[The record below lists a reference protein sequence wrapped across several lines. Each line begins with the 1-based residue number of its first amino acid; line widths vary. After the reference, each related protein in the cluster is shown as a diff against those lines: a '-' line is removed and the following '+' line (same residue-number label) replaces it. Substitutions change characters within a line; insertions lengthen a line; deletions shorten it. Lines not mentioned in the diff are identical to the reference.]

1 MNGIIRSQTS
11 RMIPLTAYTAYIE
24 PTDDLSYDELSASQ
38 KKVVDVVNENIELYK
53 RTGATLKHGVIV
65 VGSWGAGKSQV
76 LRTMRRMGLIAAI
89 LERGEI
95 YRWVSKDVELKK
107 EKTIEK
113 ILENI
118 RWMAERAKW
127 PFIALDN
134 PDIPLGSNVTEEA
147 AFRFTWRLLEEATFG
162 KLPYLIVTLNEF
174 TYKKF
179 SDEKRV
185 SMAKIAQHFDIVR
198 LVWSPEDIEKAV
210 KTRLL
215 KKMNIGSKEKELL
228 KEVAKVARTPR
239 SAIIL
244 FAKGLAKKKS
254 ILELIVDDGLRNA
267 FEEYI
272 RLLSQSGYKL
282 SKAKSKRW
290 VEVWK
295 NIINNK
301 KYRNLVIGLIKR
313 EGVSTRELYKTL
325 GEGGKYKVAHWP
337 VTAATRYHIIEKFEP
352 LLYRFTD
359 EFLAAATE
367 YAAGLVYTA
376 LEILRNM
383 AELYGKIG
391 R

>member
-1 MNGIIRSQTS
+1 MNGLIRPQTS
-11 RMIPLTAYTAYIE
+11 RTIPLSSFME
-24 PTDDLSYDELSASQ
+24 PTDKLSYDELSAPQ
-38 KKVVDVVNENIELYK
+38 KKVVDIVKENIELYK
-53 RTGATLKHGVIV
+53 LTGMTLKHGVIV

-76 LRTMRRMGLIAAI
+76 LRTMRKMGLIAAI

-95 YRWVSKDVELKK
+95 YKWVSRDVELKK

-118 RWMAERAKW
+118 TRIAEKAKW

-134 PDIPLGSNVTEEA
+134 PDIPLGSSVTEEA

-162 KLPYLIVTLNEF
+162 RLPYLIVTLNEF
-174 TYKKF
+174 TYRKF
-179 SDEKRV
+179 SDEKRI
-185 SMAKIAQHFDIVR
+185 SMAKIAQHFDIVK
-198 LVWSPEDIEKAV
+198 LTWSSEDIERAV

-215 KKMNIGSKEKELL
+215 KEMNMNIGSKEKELL
-228 KEVAKVARTPR
+228 KEVAEVARTPR

-244 FAKGLAKKKS
+244 FARGLTKKKS
-254 ILELIVDDGLRNA
+254 VLELVVDDGLRNA

-295 NIINNK
+295 NIISDS
-301 KYRNLVIGLIKR
+301 KYRNLVIKLIKR

-359 EFLAAATE
+359 EFLAAATD
-367 YAAGLVYTA
+367 YAAGLVHTA

-383 AELYGKIG
+383 AELYGKIS

>member
-1 MNGIIRSQTS
+1 ME
-11 RMIPLTAYTAYIE
+11 YK
-24 PTDDLSYDELSASQ
+24 DLSKSQQRAYDVVEENKQLYDET
-38 KKVVDVVNENIELYK
+38 K
-53 RTGATLKHGVIV
+53 ATLKHGVLIV
-65 VGSWGAGKSQV
+65 GAWGAGKSQV
-76 LRTMRRMGLIAAI
+76 LRVMRNEGLVEDI
-89 LERGEI
+89 LERGQI
-95 YRWVSKDVELKK
+95 YSGIVEDIELKN
-107 EKTIEK
+107 EETIRK
-113 ILENI
+113 LLNNI
-118 RWMAERAKW
+118 INLARKAES

-134 PDIPLGSNVTEEA
+134 PDIPLGSKVTENA
-147 AFRFTWRLLEEATFG
+147 AYRFTWRLLEEATFG
-162 KLPYLIVTLNEF
+162 RLPYLVVTLNEF